1 MAISMLSLS
10 ERENKNQYFKF
21 KGKYGTSFHQ
31 TELDEFCSGCVNWVR
46 KVFVFDVL
54 VIPETSNENF
64 VRIAKALDE
73 DFKVLKKNSAHQ
85 IIENV
90 SKSAQ
95 RDQRKA
101 LLKLN
106 GKSFK
111 MAECT
116 PAIRS
121 LAVDDLFTTP
131 EFECQRKILFLDDAI
146 FSGSTMLAA
155 SKVLSSDVQF
165 ASLFGF

>member
-1 MAISMLSLS
+1 MRSLS
-10 ERENKNQYFKF
+10 ERENKNLYFRF
-21 KGKYGTSFHQ
+21 KGKYGMSFHQ
-31 TELDEFCSGCVNWVR
+31 TELNEFCSDCVNWVQR
-46 KVFVFDVL
+46 VFVFDTL

-64 VRIAKALDE
+64 IRIAKALDE

-101 LLKLN
+101 LLKLK
-106 GKSFK
+106 GTSFK

-121 LAVDDLFTTP
+121 LAIDNLFATP
-131 EFECQRKILFLDDAI
+131 EFERQGKILFLDDAA

-155 SKVLSSDVQF
+155 SKVLGSDAKF
-165 ASLFGF
+165 AALFGF